1 MGIMIKKENNW
12 ILCLLSGFRI
22 AFLSALFVILGVC
35 FTLWLLENWQLQKEI
50 LVIYTSIFY
59 GIIYFIARAGVRVKS
74 YRQNANL
81 NEKNLKDKIESP
93 FKIKSLISRVR
104 IIAWYFFWIF
114 SILWLTPAAVI
125 YWASPLH
132 PNRIIMLFAFILSLA
147 TASIY
152 FIENIEKFLSI
163 TNRLIFYLGAC
174 LGSIITIYIF
184 SLLYLK

>member
-1 MGIMIKKENNW
+1 MIRKENNR
-12 ILCLLSGFRI
+12 ILCLLSGFGI

-35 FTLWLLENWQLQKEI
+35 FMLWLLDNWQLQKEI
-50 LVIYTSIFY
+50 VVIYTSIFY

-74 YRQNANL
+74 HGQNANL
-81 NEKNLKDKIESP
+81 NEKNLEDKIEAPS
-93 FKIKSLISRVR
+93 KIKSLISRVR
-104 IIAWYFFWIF
+104 FIAWSFFWIF
-114 SILWLTPAAVI
+114 SILWLTPVVVI

-152 FIENIEKFLSI
+152 FLGKIEKFLSI

-174 LGSIITIYIF
+174 LGSIIAIYIF
-184 SLLYLK
+184 SLLYPK